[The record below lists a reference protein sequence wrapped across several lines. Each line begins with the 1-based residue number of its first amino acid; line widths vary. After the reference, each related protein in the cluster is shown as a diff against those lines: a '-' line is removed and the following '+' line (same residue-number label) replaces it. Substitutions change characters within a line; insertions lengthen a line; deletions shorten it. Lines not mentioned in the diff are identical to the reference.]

1 MVLRIMTEKEYN
13 ITFAT
18 GGLLFHETLAV
29 AKVYERLEDW
39 AAVREEVLG
48 QNLLQIRTQSA
59 ARRTYQEVA
68 GRLEML
74 TPEEMALLREG
85 MVQEQRY
92 LLWLAVC
99 RRSLFIRDF
108 AVELLREKYLRLDLE
123 LSYDDYDSFFYR
135 KEEWHPELEEVA
147 DSTHKKQRQYLFKML
162 RQAQLL
168 SRDNHILPALLTPR
182 LARTVAATDPA
193 DLHIYPV
200 SDLDI
205 WSWLA

>member
-1 MVLRIMTEKEYN
+1 MALRMMAKQEYN

-29 AKVYERLEDW
+29 TEVYDRLEDW
-39 AAVREEVLG
+39 DAVREEVLG
-48 QNLLQIRTQSA
+48 RNLLQIRTQSA
-59 ARRTYQEVA
+59 AKRTYQEVA
-68 GRLEML
+68 GRLQTL
-74 TPEEMALLREG
+74 SPEETALLLEG
-85 MVQEQRY
+85 SVQEQRY

-99 RRSLFIRDF
+99 RRSLFIHDF
-108 AVELLREKYLRLDLE
+108 AVELLREKYLRLDLA
-123 LSYDDYDSFFYR
+123 LTYDDYDSFFYR

-168 SRDNHILPALLTPR
+168 SRDNRILPALLTPR

-193 DLHIYPV
+193 DLHIYPA
-200 SDLDI
+200 SDMDI
-205 WSWLA
+205 WSWLV